1 MARGA
6 TTDGDCIAV
15 SNSMRQVLDLIRRL
29 AASEVRTVLLQ
40 GETGVGKDVIA
51 NVLHQGSPRCGM
63 RFVAV
68 NCAAIP
74 ETLCESELFGY
85 ERGAFTDARISKP
98 GLLEAADRGSLFLDE
113 IGQIPHW
120 LQGKL
125 LRVLE
130 GGSFRRVGGLVDLH
144 MNLHFVAATNLDLA
158 AAVERGTF
166 RMDLFYRLNV
176 FQIAIPPLRERR
188 EDILP
193 LAQHFIGIYNRSF
206 KRAIQGVSK
215 DAAAALLRH
224 SWPGNVRQLRNAV
237 ERAMVMEDSPLIEL
251 GSLPHEIGGCCPPP
265 GGAGPDEDLSLA
277 RGEQRLMARALDRA
291 GGNQTQA
298 AKILGITR
306 DGLRYKMRKHGLA
319 CGRARAASQ

>member
-1 MARGA
+1 MARVPA
-6 TTDGDCIAV
+6 DGDCIAV
-15 SNSMRQVLDLIRRL
+15 SRSMCHVLELVRRL

-51 NVLHQGSPRCGM
+51 NVLHQSSPRRGM

-85 ERGAFTDARISKP
+85 ERGAFTDARTSKS
-98 GLLEAADRGSLFLDE
+98 GLLEVADRGTVFLDE

-130 GGSFRRVGGLVDLH
+130 GGSFRRVGGLSDLH

-158 AAVERGTF
+158 AAVERGAF

-193 LAQHFIGIYNRSF
+193 LAQHFIGVYNRNF
-206 KRAIQGVSK
+206 KREIQGLSK
-215 DAAAALLRH
+215 DASAALLRH

-237 ERAMVMEDSPLIEL
+237 ERAMVMEDSPLISL
-251 GSLPHEIGGCCPPP
+251 ASLPHEFGDLYPPP
-265 GGAGPDEDLSLA
+265 SRNGPDEDLSLS
-277 RGEQRLMARALDRA
+277 RSEQRLTMRALERA
-291 GGNQTQA
+291 RGNQTLA
-298 AKILGITR
+298 AGLLGITR
-306 DGLRYKMRKHGLA
+306 DGLRHKVRKYGLVFSR
-319 CGRARAASQ
+319 GRAARQ